1 MELRLVVDDV
11 RDLRGVPAT
20 LRLEADPERLVLEA
34 ATATGILDAEVVLVM
49 LRDLEETEMVR
60 VPVPLTVSVEDLTGA
75 EAFLREDER
84 WTPED

>member
-20 LRLEADPERLVLEA
+20 LRLEADPERLVLIPASFNRLERV
-34 ATATGILDAEVVLVM
+34 GEYN
-49 LRDLEETEMVR
+49 LEETEMVR